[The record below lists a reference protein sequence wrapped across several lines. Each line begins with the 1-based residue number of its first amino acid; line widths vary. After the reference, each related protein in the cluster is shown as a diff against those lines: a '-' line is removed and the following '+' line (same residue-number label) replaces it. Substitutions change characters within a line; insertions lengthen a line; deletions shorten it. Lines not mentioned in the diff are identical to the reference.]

1 MEATANLD
9 NTLEERRRALRKVW
23 RWPEAYDASL
33 QRRQACDADL
43 DKAEV
48 WLVKMAAP
56 AVETAESRKP
66 LPLAFAEFGEV
77 YVNARQDLPT
87 ACATSQWIWALDM
100 IPVGSAVTECSVKW
114 PVVGLWM
121 VERD

>member
-1 MEATANLD
+1 
-9 NTLEERRRALRKVW
+9 
-23 RWPEAYDASL
+23 
-33 QRRQACDADL
+33 
-43 DKAEV
+43 
-48 WLVKMAAP
+48 VKMAP
-56 AVETAESRKP
+56 TVEAAGNRKP

-87 ACATSQWIWALDM
+87 ACATSQWWALDM

-114 PVVGLWM
+114 PFVGLWM